1 MKLRTKIFVIFAA
14 TLIINIFVVIFGLTF
29 VLDSLS
35 TRMME
40 KQAENITLF
49 LQHRII
55 SAMKD
60 ADHEKMLNSIYSD
73 FIIAKHISDESR
85 GFELKKILLVKPDYN
100 VEAGFPENETGA
112 SYAAHD
118 DIQDAFIYK
127 NMETVVESDKDKD
140 GNISKDIDV
149 VSYFT
154 TADGS
159 PRVIEV
165 KLDFAESIALL
176 EAQYTTIETGALIVA
191 VALLIGLL
199 GALLIIMGKTVIEPV
214 IKVTHAMEQV
224 GSGNLEISLPENS
237 RDEFGLLAKRFN
249 EMVSGLKEKF
259 RLYNYVSQGTI
270 DAVKGSL
277 GDTGGHRTS
286 RKVLVLFFS
295 DIRGF
300 TTYSESRDPE
310 AVINSL
316 NKILSLQSD
325 IIHKFGGDVDK
336 FVGDEVMAVFR
347 DPAAAIDA
355 AIEIQKRMS
364 EERHTF
370 EDLHIGI
377 GVHMGEV
384 MQGDVGSAD
393 MRDFTVIGDNVNTAA
408 RLESVSGKDEILIS
422 EDIARNEKV
431 RYSYLLKPRGEL
443 KLKGK
448 EVAINT
454 YLVTD
459 KKS

>member
-1 MKLRTKIFVIFAA
+1 MKLRTKISVIFAA
-14 TLIINIFVVIFGLTF
+14 ALIINIFVVIFGLTF

-35 TRMME
+35 TRMMK

-49 LQHRII
+49 LQHRIN

-60 ADHEKMLNSIYSD
+60 PDHGNALSTISAD
-73 FIIAKHISDESR
+73 FTIAKHISDESK
-85 GFELKKILLVKPDYN
+85 GFELKKILLIKPDYT
-100 VEAGFPENETGA
+100 VEAGYPENETGT
-112 SYAAHD
+112 SYAAHE
-118 DIQDAFIYK
+118 DIREAFLGRS
-127 NMETVVESDKDKD
+127 METVDETNTDPD
-140 GNISKDIDV
+140 GRISKDIDV
-149 VSYFT
+149 VSYFAL
-154 TADGS
+154 ADGS
-159 PRVIEV
+159 PRAIEV
-165 KLDFAESIALL
+165 KLDFAESITLL
-176 EAQYTTIETGALIVA
+176 EAQYTAIETGAIII
-191 VALLIGLL
+191 ALTLLTGLL
-199 GALLIIMGKTVIEPV
+199 GVLLIIMGRTAVKPV
-214 IKVTHAMEQV
+214 IRVTHAMEEV
-224 GSGNLEISLPENS
+224 GSGNLDISLPENS

-277 GDTGGHRTS
+277 GGSGGHRTA

-295 DIRGF
+295 DVRGF

-310 AVINSL
+310 AVISSL

-325 IIHKFGGDVDK
+325 IINKFGGDVDK
-336 FVGDEVMAVFR
+336 FVGDEVMAVFK

-355 AIEIQKRMS
+355 ALEIQKKMS

-370 EDLHIGI
+370 DDLHVGI
-377 GVHMGEV
+377 GVHIGEV

-393 MRDFTVIGDNVNTAA
+393 MRDYTVIGDNVNTAA
-408 RLESVSGKDEILIS
+408 RLESVAGKDEILIS
-422 EDIARNEKV
+422 ENIAKNEKV

-459 KKS
+459 RKS

>member
-1 MKLRTKIFVIFAA
+1 MKLRNKIFVIFAA
-14 TLIINIFVVIFGLTF
+14 TLTINIFVVIFGLTF

-35 TRMME
+35 TKMME
-40 KQAENITLF
+40 KQAENITRF

-55 SAMKD
+55 AAMQD
-60 ADHEKMLNSIYSD
+60 PDHNSVFDSITSD
-73 FIIAKHISDESR
+73 FTIAKHISDESK
-85 GFELKKILLVKPDYN
+85 GFELKKILLIKPDFN
-100 VEAGFPENETGA
+100 VEAGFPANETGT

-118 DIQDAFIYK
+118 DIQDAFLNK
-127 NMETVVESDKDKD
+127 KMETVVETEKDKD
-140 GNISKDIDV
+140 GNISKYIDV
-149 VSYFT
+149 VAYFT

-165 KLDFAESIALL
+165 KLDFAQSIVLL
-176 EAQYTTIETGALIVA
+176 EAQYTAIETGALIIA
-191 VALLIGLL
+191 VALLIALL
-199 GALLIIMGKTVIEPV
+199 GTLLIIIGRTAVKPV
-214 IKVTHAMEQV
+214 IKVTHAMEEV
-224 GSGNLEISLPENS
+224 GKGNLDIALPEDS
-237 RDEFGLLAKRFN
+237 KDEFGLLARRFN
-249 EMVSGLKEKF
+249 EMVNGLKEKF

-270 DAVKGSL
+270 DAVKDSL
-277 GDTGGHRTS
+277 DDKGGHKTA

-300 TTYSESRDPE
+300 TTFSESRDPE
-310 AVINSL
+310 IVINSL
-316 NKILSLQSD
+316 NRILSLQSD
-325 IIHKFGGDVDK
+325 IINKFGGDVDK

-347 DPAAAIDA
+347 DPEAAIDA
-355 AIEIQKRMS
+355 ALEIQKKMHA
-364 EERHTF
+364 ERLNL
-370 EDLHIGI
+370 DNLHIGI
-377 GVHMGEV
+377 GIHIGEV

-422 EDIARNEKV
+422 ENIAKHEKV
-431 RYSYLLKPRGEL
+431 RHTYLLKPRGEL